1 MKATKYEFHAYLRA
15 PPQTPLRP
23 NPNQTKHNRQRDP
36 ESGIERDVC
45 LGVQD
50 AAEAGL
56 PLCPVVDD
64 AKRVQALQ
72 QAEHGGE
79 IREHH
84 EDPAEDAKLLG
95 RLRQAGPGRR
105 GIRLRRQDADPR
117 ARRQPC
123 GQDQSGRADDDDDET
138 GGQRVHGAAFLLAAK
153 SNRERRQLH
162 PAPRQRGGGIGGL
175 RPPFLT

>member
-1 MKATKYEFHAYLRA
+1 MSNIGRFNVHSRILQSSTQLRSMKATKYEFHAYLRA

-72 QAEHGGE
+72 QAEHG
-79 IREHH
+79 
-84 EDPAEDAKLLG
+84 
-95 RLRQAGPGRR
+95 
-105 GIRLRRQDADPR
+105 
-117 ARRQPC
+117 
-123 GQDQSGRADDDDDET
+123 
-138 GGQRVHGAAFLLAAK
+138 
-153 SNRERRQLH
+153 
-162 PAPRQRGGGIGGL
+162 
-175 RPPFLT
+175 